1 MFRGL
6 RTGGMRFC
14 AFAAALTLVLSISGC
29 QDHGLRNGD
38 LLFFAPIAEA
48 GDAECRS
55 ELSGGCL
62 AEDCDGVVDGG
73 SGAQSMDSAIQ
84 DATGQGYIHVGI
96 VEVDEDGLAW
106 IIEATPRLG
115 VHRSCIDSSWFEAQ
129 KADGYRVDAKRLKGC
144 ETLNESVLRAKAL
157 IGRPYDFTFL
167 PGCEALYCS
176 ELVYESYLNADGSHI
191 FSAASM
197 NFLSEDGSLNRYWT
211 ELFAG
216 LGMSVPQGLP
226 GTNPQDMSQD
236 PALRNVRF

>member
-1 MFRGL
+1 
-6 RTGGMRFC
+6 MRFC
-14 AFAAALTLVLSISGC
+14 SSRLCAVAAALALVLSVSGC
-29 QDHGLRNGD
+29 QGHGLRNGD
-38 LLFFAPIAEA
+38 LLFFAPI
-48 GDAECRS
+48 S
-55 ELSGGCL
+55 ESGN
-62 AEDCDGVVDGG
+62 
-73 SGAQSMDSAIQ
+73 MDNAIQ

-144 ETLNESVLRAKAL
+144 KTLNESVLRAKAL

-191 FSAASM
+191 FSAAPM

-211 ELFAG
+211 DLFDG
-216 LGMSVPQGLP
+216 LGTSVPQGLP
-226 GTNPQDMSQD
+226 GTNPQDMSRD
-236 PALRNVRF
+236 PALRDVRF